1 MTSTTTELKRRFHD
15 VVENE
20 DELRSV
26 VGSPL
31 KRALDK
37 ELSVIDDA
45 SRRFIAHAPFVFIAS
60 SSEQG
65 ILDISPKGD
74 PAGFVV
80 VLDERTLAIPD
91 RLGNRRLDTF
101 RNVLVNPHVA
111 LIFVIP
117 GITYTLRASG
127 EAIIVRDAE
136 LRDRMAV
143 NGKAP
148 DHALVVSITTVFS
161 HCPKCMI
168 RAGLWNQE
176 KWPDTTNLP
185 SFAETLIAHAKLTE
199 PLEEVATMLET
210 SNRDRLY

>member
-15 VVENE
+15 VVETE

-45 SRRFIAHAPFVFIAS
+45 SRQFIAHAPFVFIAS

-101 RNVLVNPHVA
+101 RNVLVNP
-111 LIFVIP
+111 
-117 GITYTLRASG
+117 
-127 EAIIVRDAE
+127 
-136 LRDRMAV
+136 
-143 NGKAP
+143 
-148 DHALVVSITTVFS
+148 
-161 HCPKCMI
+161 
-168 RAGLWNQE
+168 
-176 KWPDTTNLP
+176 P
-185 SFAETLIAHAKLTE
+185 S
-199 PLEEVATMLET
+199 
-210 SNRDRLY
+210 R